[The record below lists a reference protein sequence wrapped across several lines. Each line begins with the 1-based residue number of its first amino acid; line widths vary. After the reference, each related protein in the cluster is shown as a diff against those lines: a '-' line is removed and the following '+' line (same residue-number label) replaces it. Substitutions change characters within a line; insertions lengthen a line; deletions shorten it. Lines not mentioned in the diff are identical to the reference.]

1 MNHMSLLIPLG
12 IFMGAVGLA
21 AFLWSLR
28 SGQYED
34 MAGDAARILLD
45 ANDEPLSEPK
55 RHSAEDM
62 SR

>member
-12 IFMGAVGLA
+12 ILMGAVGLA
-21 AFLWSLR
+21 AFLWSLW

-45 ANDEPLSEPK
+45 GDDEPLGSPTDIPPE
-55 RHSAEDM
+55 S
-62 SR
+62 